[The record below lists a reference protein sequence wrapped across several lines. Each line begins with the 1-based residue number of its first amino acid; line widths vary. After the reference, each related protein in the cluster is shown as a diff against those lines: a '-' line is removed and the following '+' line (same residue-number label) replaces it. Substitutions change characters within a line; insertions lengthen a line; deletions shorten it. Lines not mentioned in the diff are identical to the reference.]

1 MLAGAAVDLCGQK
14 AFPDLAILAESNA
27 QRKTHAVGAQQ
38 RANGLVLVSVASVE
52 LNKEH
57 ANRYGP
63 VEGFEHAELGA
74 IHVQGQEVD
83 DTNACGLDHP
93 RSWAASDQ
101 SRRAVPRPVIA
112 VVCWCYLRDNATHGE
127 PT

>member
-1 MLAGAAVDLCGQK
+1 MLGGAAVDLCGQK

-74 IHVQGQEVD
+74 IHVQGH
-83 DTNACGLDHP
+83 AG
-93 RSWAASDQ
+93 
-101 SRRAVPRPVIA
+101 
-112 VVCWCYLRDNATHGE
+112 GG
-127 PT
+127 